1 MTRSIKYLT
10 PFLLFFLGYLS
21 FTRTGLIVW
30 LPLIYSFGLIP
41 FIELFI
47 SPDAKNLEK
56 AEEDMAKNDIKY
68 DLILYLVFIFQY
80 ILLWLFLSRLSQS
93 NLSSIDIIGRTI
105 SMGLLCGIFGIN
117 VAHELGHRVN
127 GLEQFLAKSLL
138 LTSLYVHFFIEHNKG
153 HHKNVSTP
161 IDPSSAKLNESLY
174 AFLPQTLIGTYMGAW
189 KISISEAKKKKRFFN
204 INNEMFYFQIIQCG
218 FLLLIYLAFGL
229 NSMMLFL
236 LSAFIGALLLESV
249 NYIEH
254 YGLKRIK
261 TGENIYERVLPTH
274 SWNSDHIMG
283 RLLLF
288 ELSRHSDHHY
298 MASRKYQILRNF
310 EHSPQM
316 PTGYPGMILLSLI
329 PPFWF
334 RVMHKRLQEFNS
346 KAE

>member
-21 FTRTGLIVW
+21 FTKTGLIVW

-47 SPDAKNLEK
+47 SPDTKNLEK
-56 AEEDMAKNDIKY
+56 AAEEMAKNDFKY
-68 DLILYLVFIFQY
+68 DLILYLVVIFQY
-80 ILLWLFLSRLSQS
+80 ILLWTFLSRLCQS

-127 GLEQFLAKSLL
+127 GFEHFLAKSLL
-138 LTSLYVHFFIEHNKG
+138 LTSLYMHFFIEHNKG

-161 IDPSSAKLNESLY
+161 EDPSSAKLNESLY
-174 AFLPQTLIGTYMGAW
+174 VFLPQTLIGTYLGAW
-189 KISISEAKKKKRFFN
+189 KISISEAKKKSKFFN
-204 INNEMFYFQIIQCG
+204 INNEMFYFQIFQIV
-218 FLLLIYLAFGL
+218 FLILIYWAFGL
-229 NSMMLFL
+229 NTMMLFL
-236 LSAFIGALLLESV
+236 IAAFIGALLLESV

-261 TGENIYERVLPTH
+261 KGENNYERVLPIH
-274 SWNSDHIMG
+274 SWNSNHIMG

-329 PPFWF
+329 PPLWF
-334 RVMHKRLQEFNS
+334 RVMHKKLQEFNS